1 MALPEDF
8 NNIFGS
14 TATGGLTPIGDVNY
28 AKGWE
33 FVGSNPPTKNDFSYL
48 QNLSDL
54 KSQWLYSNKLQR
66 TDPFGDIKSD
76 GAAAISTAL
85 ENLGLGEAAKRD
97 VGTGTGQIP
106 DRSAWSESYT
116 TNGWRKSPD
125 GYIEQWGISTQT
137 TTDTTITFPIP
148 FPNRVLFL
156 SEHDITG
163 GAQETKSTWQLRGI
177 TNTGFNALNLG
188 TISRGNPSMQ
198 PAILAA
204 CLWYAIGK

>member
-1 MALPEDF
+1 MALPADF
-8 NNIFGS
+8 SKIYGS
-14 TATGGLTPIGDVNY
+14 TATGGLTPISDVNY

-33 FVGSNPPTKNDFSYL
+33 FVGANPPTKNDFSYL

-76 GAAAISTAL
+76 GAVQTAL

-106 DRSAWSESYT
+106 DRSAWSESYA

-125 GYIEQWGISTQT
+125 GYIEQWGISAATA
-137 TTDTTITFPIP
+137 TDATVTFPIP
-148 FPNRVLFL
+148 FPNGVVFL
-156 SEHDITG
+156 SEHDRTEVMKESKAI
-163 GAQETKSTWQLRGI
+163 WQFSGI
-177 TNTGFNALNLG
+177 TNTGFTVLNLG
-188 TISRGNPSMQ
+188 TIYRDNQSIQ
-198 PAILAA
+198 PALSAG
-204 CLWYAIGK
+204 CVWYAIGK